1 MRFWLLL
8 LVLLSGCL
16 NQPERGVVS
25 FYLGD
30 DAFVTLESTCNFH
43 EGNLVLK
50 NGAEK
55 IVLNRVEEGV
65 YSVPVFGGSVVGVE
79 REGGVFCGVWTDSLR
94 PNNYTIPLEIRPTPL
109 RKPCGEPRV
118 KSTYDTSLG
127 ILSLESFCDSV
138 LGTFLTPTGDYRYL
152 SGSVKNSVLNLNT
165 FCGSHLFSF
174 NALIKGDSL
183 VNGVFRSGNHYTEMW
198 DGVKNNN
205 AVPGWLSSQKPNEDF
220 VFKFTATN
228 LDGKKVVINRET
240 LVSSGKNVLVMDV
253 LGTWC
258 PNCYDE
264 VLLLKEMVEKHPNA
278 MFLSVAFE
286 RSENPY
292 KRISEFKKEMGV
304 DWSILYGGIASKVVA
319 DSVLPFL
326 GGVKSFPTTLFL
338 PISGDPIIHKG
349 FNGPA
354 THLYPEEVEFYH
366 NSINGFNE

>member
-1 MRFWLLL
+1 MRFWPLL

-16 NQPERGVVS
+16 NQPEGGVVS

-30 DAFVTLESTCNFH
+30 GAFVTLESTCNFH

-50 NGAEK
+50 NGEEK
-55 IVLNRVEEGV
+55 IVLSRVEEGV

-79 REGGVFCGVWTDSLR
+79 REDGVFCGVWTDSLR
-94 PNNYTIPLEIRPTPL
+94 PNNYNIPLEIKPTPL
-109 RKPCGEPRV
+109 GKPCGEPRV
-118 KSTYDTSLG
+118 KNTYETSLG
-127 ILSLESFCDSV
+127 ILSLEGFCDSV

-152 SGSVKNSVLNLNT
+152 SGTIKNDVLNLNT
-165 FCGSHLFSF
+165 FCGAHLFSF
-174 NALIKGDSL
+174 NASIKGDSL
-183 VNGVFRSGNHYTEMW
+183 VNGVFRSGNHYIEEW
-198 DGVKNNN
+198 GGFKNNKST
-205 AVPGWLSSQKPNEDF
+205 PGWLSLQKPNEDF
-220 VFKFTATN
+220 DFEFTATN
-228 LDGKKVVINRET
+228 LDGEKVVINRET

-264 VLLLKEMVEKHPNA
+264 VRLLKEVAEKYPNA

-286 RSENPY
+286 RGESPY
-292 KRISEFKKEMGV
+292 KRIGEFKKEVGV
-304 DWSILYGGIASKVVA
+304 DWNILYGGVASKAVA

-338 PISGDPIIHKG
+338 PLDGDPIVHTG

-354 THLYPEEVEFYH
+354 THLYSEEVEFYH